1 MKMYPVKGFL
11 PSQKSAETK
20 AVFDKPRES
29 EMATN
34 LSDLGIPSAKCIR
47 CGQPPLGNS
56 SFCGDCT
63 KLIGAQHSGCKDD
76 QDKTRWDLLPPD
88 ALEEIAKVLTFG
100 ANKYNDRNWEKGM
113 KWHRP
118 FGALMRHMWA
128 WWRGQGRTKR
138 LASPISPM
146 QAAACSFSSAM
157 NSVQLVKMTG
167 QNDQLF

>member
-128 WWRGQGRTKR
+128 WWRGAGPDEETGLSH
-138 LASPISPM
+138 LAHAGCCLLFLLSYELR
-146 QAAACSFSSAM
+146 A
-157 NSVQLVKMTG
+157 TG
-167 QNDQLF
+167 EDDRPK